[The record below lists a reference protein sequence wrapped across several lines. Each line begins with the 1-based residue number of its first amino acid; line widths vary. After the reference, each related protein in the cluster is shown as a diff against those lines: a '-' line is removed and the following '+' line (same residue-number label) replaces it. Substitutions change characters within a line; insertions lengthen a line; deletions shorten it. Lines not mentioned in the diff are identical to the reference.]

1 MICLISLKL
10 LRRMP
15 QTISNVNRDNNLA
28 IQVVSSKIMVSVPTY
43 EIVVDLVVL
52 ETQCEWKVLNRW
64 HVIDLKMSAWIYLK
78 QQFFGHLRRRRKRLV
93 IFLRSRNS
101 LEFGVPCTTWE
112 SPFRTVRSAITAFT
126 SNRPCYKLWRQWCW
140 SGRIHPTHNDATLKI
155 QVYFPG
161 LHSSQHWSSFRF
173 SRRSNNWIDCY
184 PRLYVIVSIAR
195 QLLTKTTRWLFHG
208 ISKWNKW
215 HHPL

>member
-1 MICLISLKL
+1 MNISK
-10 LRRMP
+10 
-15 QTISNVNRDNNLA
+15 
-28 IQVVSSKIMVSVPTY
+28 K
-43 EIVVDLVVL
+43 
-52 ETQCEWKVLNRW
+52 
-64 HVIDLKMSAWIYLK
+64 
-78 QQFFGHLRRRRKRLV
+78 QFFGHLRRRRKRLV

-126 SNRPCYKLWRQWCW
+126 SNRQCYKLWRQWCW

-208 ISKWNKW
+208 ISK
-215 HHPL
+215 